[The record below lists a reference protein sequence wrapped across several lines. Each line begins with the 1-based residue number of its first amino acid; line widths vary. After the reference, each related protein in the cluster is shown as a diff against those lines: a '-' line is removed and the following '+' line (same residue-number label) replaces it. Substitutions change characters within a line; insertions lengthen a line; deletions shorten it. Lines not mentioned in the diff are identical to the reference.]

1 MQITFYHDADT
12 DQPHILNHGVEERE
26 VFEVF
31 RRSPLHLHAKQ
42 GSMMALGQTAAGR
55 YLKVIYRKKADEIL
69 VITAYDLRGKEL
81 IAYRRRRRRH
91 QQ

>member
-1 MQITFYHDADT
+1 
-12 DQPHILNHGVEERE
+12 
-26 VFEVF
+26 
-31 RRSPLHLHAKQ
+31 
-42 GSMMALGQTAAGR
+42 MMALGQTAAGR